1 MRPLADLL
9 RALLAI
15 PGAFARL
22 LRQLL
27 RLLLALFRPRPHPP
41 DRQDKAAA
49 SRCVPIDDPAMRVPD
64 PLVYSQQDLMARGL
78 PVTWQNPD
86 FTILDGGTPVGSY
99 DLQPDHI
106 YTVDVRVSNAAP
118 DCPVVAMPVH
128 LSYLDFGMGTVSV
141 PVATRLVDVG
151 VQGGPG
157 NPSHVA
163 FSWHTPAA
171 PGHYCLQAL
180 LDPASDRNRNNNLG
194 QHNTDVVQAHS
205 PAVVS
210 FTLRNET
217 KREHRYRFET
227 DAYVLQTPRCE
238 DLEEYRKDLAR
249 HLVAT
254 PLPAGWAVE
263 LAPDQ
268 PVLAPGGLVS
278 VTATVTPPAGFDG
291 TQRINIH
298 ALYTEGYQ
306 DVLAGGVSVDVV
318 KQP

>member
-1 MRPLADLL
+1 VRPLADLL
-9 RALLAI
+9 RALLAN
-15 PGAFARL
+15 PGAFARVIG
-22 LRQLL
+22 QLL
-27 RLLLALFRPRPHPP
+27 RLLRSLFRRRHHPP
-41 DRQDKAAA
+41 GRQHKAAA
-49 SRCVPIDDPAMRVPD
+49 TRCVPIDDPAMRVPD

-78 PVTWQNPD
+78 PVTWENPD
-86 FTILDGGTPVGSY
+86 FTIFDGGTPVDPH
-99 DLQPDHI
+99 DLQPDHT
-106 YTVDVRVSNAAP
+106 YTVDVRVWNSAP

-128 LSYLDFGMGTVSV
+128 LSFLDFGMGTVNV

-163 FSWHTPAA
+163 FSWHTPPT

-180 LDPASDRNRNNNLG
+180 LDPASDRNTKNNLG
-194 QHNTDVVQAHS
+194 QHNTDVVEAHS
-205 PAVVS
+205 PGVFA

-217 KREHRYRFET
+217 RREHRYRFET
-227 DAYVLQTPRCE
+227 DAYVLHTPECE
-238 DLEEYRKDLAR
+238 ELEEYRKDLAR

-254 PLPAGWAVE
+254 PLPAGWTVA

-268 PVLAPGGLVS
+268 PVLAPGALVS

-291 TQRINIH
+291 TQRVNIH
-298 ALYTEGYQ
+298 ALYTDGHT

-318 KQP
+318 KKP